1 MGKLTENRAV
11 FEANHYRHQY
21 LASESKYWR
30 TLKEKKQAL
39 VQLQGTAEQLAVK
52 TDGMQRAI
60 ADLVAII
67 ESDPDRARALA
78 HDLVDRHVAAAAD
91 TYVKSGDDKAVLAI
105 LEKGSTFTG
114 HGSKNL
120 DTAVTE
126 AVAKRR
132 NQRSQ
137 SP

>member
-11 FEANHYRHQY
+11 FEANHYRRQY

-30 TLKEKKQAL
+30 TLKEKDQAL
-39 VQLQGTAEQLAVK
+39 VQLKGTAKHFAVK
-52 TDGMQRAI
+52 TNGMQRAV

-78 HDLVDRHVAAAAD
+78 RDLVNRHVVAAAD
-91 TYVKSGDDKAVLAI
+91 EYTGSGTEKKVLAI
-105 LEKGSTFTG
+105 IEEGSTLSG
-114 HGSKNL
+114 LSPESL
-120 DTAVTE
+120 DDAVTE
-126 AVAKRR
+126 AVTKRR
-132 NQRSQ
+132 NQRSK